1 MAKMAV
7 KGLDEYLR
15 RLETLEQSKAEEI
28 IEEAVEDGADIVA
41 DKVRGNLNR
50 VLSGTSTGA
59 LQGSLGIT
67 PVDNRDGFINA
78 KVGFDGRDSKGTPN
92 ALKASVLEYGSRRQP
107 ARPFMKPAQSAT
119 RSTVKAKMKETIER
133 KIESYMEG

>member
-1 MAKMAV
+1 MAKMTI
-7 KGLDEYLR
+7 KGMEEYIKK
-15 RLETLEQSKAEEI
+15 LEAISQGKSEEI
-28 IEEAVEDGADIVA
+28 IGEAVRDGADIVA
-41 DKVRGNLNR
+41 DKVRANLNR

-107 ARPFMKPAQSAT
+107 PRPYMKPAQTAT

>member
-1 MAKMAV
+1 MPKMTV
-7 KGLDEYLR
+7 TGLDEVMAKLN
-15 RLETLEQSKAEEI
+15 TLEKSKAEEI
-28 IEEAVEDGADIVA
+28 FEEAVEDGADIVA
-41 DKVRGNLNR
+41 DKVRANLSG

-59 LQGSLGIT
+59 LLGSLGIT

-92 ALKASVLEYGSRRQP
+92 ALKASELECGSRRQP
-107 ARPFMKPAQSAT
+107 ARPFMKPAQTAT
-119 RSTVKAKMKETIER
+119 RSAVKAKAKETVER